1 MSSAALLARR
11 PDIYIDHRN
20 IVDGT
25 DVDPPDLWI
34 LKENAAQ
41 LQASATFFTRVH
53 FGGLQRPDL
62 SPNRPA
68 ASLAP
73 KAAVRLPDNERVVQ
87 GR

>member
-1 MSSAALLARR
+1 MSSAALLAHR

-25 DVDPPDLWI
+25 DVDPPPP
-34 LKENAAQ
+34 
-41 LQASATFFTRVH
+41 QASATFFTRVH

-62 SPNRPA
+62 SPKRTA

>member
-25 DVDPPDLWI
+25 GLDWYWV
-34 LKENAAQ
+34 LKENTAQ

-62 SPNRPA
+62 SPKRPA